1 MPYPFKDKKIGNEYL
16 LDEIRTRL
24 EKGAKKY
31 GEKILLDDSR
41 NFRQEALEEAIDMAV
56 YLIVSLW
63 RLRSIENISE
73 KEECEE
79 RQKTRIDWVSPN
91 DPRDEHE

>member
-1 MPYPFKDKKIGNEYL
+1 MPYPFKDKKIGNDYL
-16 LDEIRTRL
+16 LNEIRIRL
-24 EKGAKKY
+24 EKGAEKY
-31 GEKILLDDSR
+31 GEKILIDDVR

-73 KEECEE
+73 KKECEE
-79 RQKTRIDWVSPN
+79 RQKTRVDWVSPH
-91 DPRDEHE
+91 DPR